1 MTYQKT
7 SPNNDNAVEESS
19 LLTIVTASP
28 DPSLSFGQ
36 EGGDVPATKK
46 KNGGVPMRLMIATTC
61 ILLGTLAVLYVGS
74 GSSSTA
80 SSGGL
85 AADLLRS
92 QNQAPELYAPGGY
105 DKCYRDKDNPGKYC
119 WHDSRFM
126 GGCGSCWPFPM
137 EQWEIDPNPH
147 GNNNCGQ
154 LCDQFAPANVGW

>member
-7 SPNNDNAVEESS
+7 SPNNDNAEEESS

-61 ILLGTLAVLYVGS
+61 ILLGTLAVLYG
-74 GSSSTA
+74 GRSSSHTR
-80 SSGGL
+80 SGGL